1 MTIEGVVVVR
11 TPSDPARRAAAAL
24 VFQDRHTGETGTIAQ
39 RDEDGLF
46 VFYPHGQQHPPELV
60 LEPGRFARVPEGGA
74 PEGTGRA
81 PAETT

>member
-1 MTIEGVVVVR
+1 MVR
-11 TPSDPARRAAAAL
+11 TPSDPARRERNAAAAL

-60 LEPGRFARVPEGGA
+60 LEPGRFARVPEDS
-74 PEGTGRA
+74 GRA